1 MFPTLST
8 FGETR
13 AIPPGRVLASSG
25 PSARAASRRLRRVGA
40 ALAILV
46 ATAMP
51 HAHAQSASS
60 TSAAANVETA
70 RVSGTVAASASMTAS
85 AATAPG
91 IAKTDNLAI
100 GVAPSKSD
108 PSNEPTPFH
117 PLTDF

>member
-8 FGETR
+8 IGQDP
-13 AIPPGRVLASSG
+13 AVPAGLVLASSG
-25 PSARAASRRLRRVGA
+25 PSAHAASRRLRQLGA

-51 HAHAQSASS
+51 HAHAQTASS
-60 TSAAANVETA
+60 TAETANVETA
-70 RVSGTVAASASMTAS
+70 RVTGPAATASMTAS

-91 IAKTDNLAI
+91 IAKTDNMAL
-100 GVAPSKSD
+100 GVMAPKSD
-108 PSNEPTPFH
+108 PSNETTPFH